1 MDGRRNNGG
10 NSTKA
15 KGADR
20 RKNPYR
26 TAIREAFSE
35 DEVVNVLRKMY
46 TQSMDKGDVQATKVF
61 LEYTIGKPK
70 EEVSIAIEEG
80 GLNINLRDLLDFG
93 ESKSKQ

>member
-1 MDGRRNNGG
+1 MAKDGRRNNGG

-26 TAIREAFSE
+26 EAIRGAF
-35 DEVVNVLRKMY
+35 DADDVVNVLRKMY
-46 TQSMDKGDVQATKVF
+46 QQSVNDGDVQATKVF

-70 EEVSIAIEEG
+70 EEISLSVDEG
-80 GLNINLRDLLDFG
+80 GLTVNLRDLLDFG
-93 ESKSKQ
+93 

>member
-26 TAIREAFSE
+26 KAIRDAFGEKEIVKVLKSLYSKG
-35 DEVVNVLRKMY
+35 VN
-46 TQSMDKGDVQATKVF
+46 DGDVPASKLF

-70 EEVSIAIEEG
+70 EEINLSVDEG
-80 GLNINLRDLLDFG
+80 GVNINLKDLLDFG
-93 ESKSKQ
+93 ESKP